1 MKTLVSLMLMGSLA
15 AQNLNES
22 EIDTSN
28 TLGSQ
33 QPKTKVPFELNYY
46 DIREKIHLNYIGGRI
61 DVEFFVNEN
70 GDVENPVIVDTFD
83 VYLNDVVLDKVRQS
97 KYYPAT
103 QNGRPVRV
111 KYKLPIVFK

>member
-46 DIREKIHLNYIGGRI
+46 DIREKIHINHIGGRI